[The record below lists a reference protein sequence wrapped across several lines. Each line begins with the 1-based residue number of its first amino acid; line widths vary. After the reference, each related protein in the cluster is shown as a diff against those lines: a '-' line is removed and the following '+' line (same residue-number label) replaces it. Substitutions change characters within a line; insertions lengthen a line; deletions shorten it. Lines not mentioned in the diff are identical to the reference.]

1 MAHILCASRIQPLA
15 LKSTMA
21 SEFIAALQAMD
32 ELLYFHI
39 LAKDLGT
46 NDREHFQLL
55 VDNQA
60 AVGGTCN
67 PIQGLTTKYLDVHYK
82 YVGERVENVDISV
95 LWVDTSAQVA
105 DMLTKALS
113 RDKLMEFCEMIG
125 LID

>member
-1 MAHILCASRIQPLA
+1 MAHILCALRIQPLA

-60 AVGGTCN
+60 AVGATCN
-67 PIQGLTTKYLDVHYK
+67 PIQGSTTKYLDVHYK
-82 YVGERVENVDISV
+82 YVRERVENEDIYV
-95 LWVDTSAQVA
+95 RWVDTSAQLA
-105 DMLTKALS
+105 NMLPKALS
-113 RDKLMEFCEMIG
+113 RDKLKEFCEMIG